1 MMKPWTWLFAL
12 VASPVWAAPGD
23 ITTGL
28 GQWLLSCFL
37 VIGFILLL
45 AWFMKKSRLIQPM
58 AQGQLR
64 VLSSLPLGTRERL
77 LVVKVG
83 EQQLLLGVTPGN
95 IRFLCQ
101 LEQPLDEQQLPQ
113 PFAAQLGKLMN
124 RQARPSGAAAS
135 EGKHET

>member
-1 MMKPWTWLFAL
+1 MMKPWPWFMTLL
-12 VASPVWAAPGD
+12 ASPAWAAPGEL
-23 ITTGL
+23 TTGL
-28 GQWLLSCFL
+28 GQWLVSCAL

-45 AWFMKKSRLIQPM
+45 AWFMKKSRLVQPM
-58 AQGQLR
+58 AQGPLR

-95 IRFLCQ
+95 IHLLCQ

-113 PFAAQLGKLMN
+113 PFAAQLGKLLN
-124 RQARPSGAAAS
+124 RQIVATGR
-135 EGKHET
+135 EDKHET

>member
-1 MMKPWTWLFAL
+1 MMKPWPWLIAL
-12 VASPVWAAPGD
+12 LASPAWAAPGE

-28 GQWLLSCFL
+28 GQWLLSCSL

-45 AWFMKKSRLIQPM
+45 AWFMKKSRLVQPM
-58 AQGQLR
+58 TQGQLR

-95 IRFLCQ
+95 IHLLCQ
-101 LEQPLDEQQLPQ
+101 LDQPLDEQQLPQ
-113 PFAAQLGKLMN
+113 PFAAQLGKLLN
-124 RQARPSGAAAS
+124 RQAATGES